1 LTSEL
6 DTAPSAAR
14 PAADEPYAAGEAGGR
29 VIRGGSLR
37 VVGTLVGV
45 LAGALS
51 APLVVHHLHR
61 VDYGRYLTVT
71 SVIFVV
77 TAVTEGGLNNVAVRL
92 YSVSSEPQRRS
103 LIANLTGVRLVLGVL
118 GAAGA
123 VGFGLLA
130 GYEHVLVVGL
140 ALGAAGYVMAGI
152 QGSYSVALAGNL
164 RVTALAGI
172 DTLRSLL
179 TTTLLISLVFAGSGL
194 SGFYAVIVLVQ
205 GTALVVTAVLAR
217 RHIPLGPAFERSRWR
232 DLLHETALY
241 AVASTLGVVYFQVA
255 LITMSLL
262 DPGSQTGYY
271 AIAFR
276 IVELVNGIP
285 WLLAGAVLPVLAVAA
300 AGDRERLRFVA
311 GRVFEGGVIAGGW
324 FAIVIV
330 LGAGFAIGV
339 IAGAEG
345 QPAIGVL
352 RIMGI
357 GVTATFLVSSW
368 GFVLLSLRMHRAL
381 VLANAFAL
389 TLAIALSLILIP
401 SLHARG
407 AAITTAALELSLAGS
422 YVAILFRRGIRPP
435 PRFLACFVPAVALG
449 LGAGALGLLL
459 HPVAA
464 VVVGSAV
471 YFAVL
476 WALRAIPSEL
486 IDAIP
491 WRRSSAAQ

>member
-1 LTSEL
+1 MTSEL
-6 DTAPSAAR
+6 DTAP
-14 PAADEPYAAGEAGGR
+14 PAAQTAASEPYAAGEASER
-29 VIRGGSLR
+29 VIRGGGLR

-51 APLVVHHLHR
+51 APLVVHHLHTFN
-61 VDYGRYLTVT
+61 YGRYLTVT
-71 SVIFVV
+71 SVLFVV

-92 YSVSSEPQRRS
+92 YSVSSEPERRS
-103 LIANLTGVRLVLGVL
+103 LIANLTGVRLVLGLL
-118 GAAGA
+118 GGA
-123 VGFGLLA
+123 VAIGFGLMA
-130 GYEHVLVVGL
+130 NYEHVLVVGL
-140 ALGAAGYVMAGI
+140 ALGAVGYLLGAI
-152 QGSYSVALAGNL
+152 QGSYAVALAGHL
-164 RVTALAGI
+164 RLPALAGI

-179 TTTLLISLVFAGSGL
+179 TTLLLISLVFADSGL
-194 SGFYAVIVLVQ
+194 TGFYAVVVLVQ
-205 GTALVVTAVLAR
+205 GSALVVTAVLAR
-217 RHIPLGPAFERSRWR
+217 RHVPLSPSFERSRWR

-262 DPGSQTGYY
+262 DPGHQTGYY
-271 AIAFR
+271 AVAFR

-300 AGDRERLRFVA
+300 SDLQRLRYVA

-330 LGAGFAIGV
+330 LGAGFAIDV
-339 IAGAEG
+339 VAGAEG

-381 VLANAFAL
+381 VLANASAL
-389 TLAIALSLILIP
+389 ALALALSVILIP
-401 SLHARG
+401 ILHARG
-407 AAITTAALELSLAGS
+407 AAITTAALELGLAGA

-435 PRFLACFVPAVALG
+435 PRFLACFVPAVGLG
-449 LGAGALGLLL
+449 LGVGALALLV

-464 VVVGSAV
+464 VIVGSVV
-471 YFAVL
+471 YFGAL
-476 WALRAIPSEL
+476 WLLRAIPSEL
-486 IDAIP
+486 IDALP
-491 WRRSSAAQ
+491 SRR